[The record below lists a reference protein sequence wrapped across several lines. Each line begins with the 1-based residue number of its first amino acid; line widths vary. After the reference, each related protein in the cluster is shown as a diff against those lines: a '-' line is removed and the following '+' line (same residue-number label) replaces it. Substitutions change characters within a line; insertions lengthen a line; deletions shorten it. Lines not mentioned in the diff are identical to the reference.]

1 MVIQN
6 RKKFSSKSP
15 NSLNTPVLFLIFNR
29 PNTTRQVFS
38 AIKKAK
44 PATVKGVYMKKVT
57 LSSTMGPGIK
67 IDYEKSL

>member
-1 MVIQN
+1 MIQAN
-6 RKKFSSKSP
+6 GKFSSEP
-15 NSLNTPVLFLIFNR
+15 LTSLNTPVLFLIFNR